1 MKKFTF
7 VKIAKISL
15 LSALVVSGISWSKN
29 PTSKDATN
37 KSLITIN
44 SFTFSDLNQNG
55 KLDKYEDTR
64 LPMNDRIQ
72 DLISKM
78 TDDEKASMLIGI
90 GMPGFDMLT
99 LKFTTTGFQGKVPGA
114 AGGTFEIKRL
124 GIPSVTVSD
133 GPAGVRIK
141 PTRVNSTATFYG
153 TAFPVGT
160 ALASTWNTELI
171 NNVGKAMGNEVKEYG
186 IDVLL
191 GPGMNIHRNPLCG
204 RNFEYYSEDP
214 LLTGKISAAI
224 VNGIQSNGVGTSV
237 KHFAAN
243 NQERNRMGINA
254 HVSER
259 AMREIYLRGF
269 EITVKEAQP
278 WTVMSSYNS
287 INGTFTSAR
296 KDLLTTVLRDEW
308 GFKGLVMTDWFGGYN
323 RFEGPNSPYPA
334 NYVSDVTAQLSAG
347 NDLLMPGTPSQKQAI
362 LDNMKS
368 GKLPAAVVN
377 KDLTR
382 VLELVMRSP
391 TMNNYKY
398 SDKPNLKGN
407 AEVTRQAAAEGAVL
421 LKNDNN
427 ALPLSSKSTQLAV
440 FGITSYDFISGGT
453 GSGDVNEA
461 YTISLIDGLTNADSK
476 SLANSELNKINLK
489 NNSAGDLSKEKN
501 TPKKPIISY
510 TIDKELEAAY
520 QPYVVEQKAK
530 EMERR
535 QKNGGLLA
543 TPKRISEL
551 ELSKDIIANKAN
563 TSETALITI
572 GRNAGEGADRNV
584 EEDFNLAA
592 DEVNLI
598 NNVSEAFHAKGKKVV
613 VILNIGGVIETA
625 SWRDKVDAILLT
637 WQPGQEGGNSV
648 ADVLSGKVTPSGKLT
663 MTFPMKYEDTPSA
676 KNWIGTPAEN
686 PTSVNYEEGI
696 YVGYRYFNTFNVKP
710 SYEFG
715 YGMSYTSF
723 DVSGLKLSATTFANK
738 MTATV
743 TVKNTGKAAG
753 KEVVQLYLSAPSKN
767 TDKPSSELKAFAKTK
782 LLQPGESQTIT
793 LTLNPKDLAS
803 FVTAKNAW
811 IAEAG
816 AYKVAIGT
824 STLNIK
830 QTANFSLSKEL
841 VVEKTNSSFAEDVKF
856 LDLKH

>member
-1 MKKFTF
+1 MKNYSLK
-7 VKIAKISL
+7 KIAQVTL
-15 LSALVVSGISWSKN
+15 LSVLIGSGISWKKSTTK
-29 PTSKDATN
+29 TN
-37 KSLITIN
+37 SNENQEITIN
-44 SFTFSDLNQNG
+44 GFTFKDLNLNG

-64 LPMNDRIQ
+64 IPTSLRIQ

-99 LKFTTTGFQGKVPGA
+99 LKFTTEGFQGKVPGA

-141 PTRVNSTATFYG
+141 PTRINSTATYYG

-160 ALASTWNTELI
+160 ALASTWNTQLI

-186 IDVLL
+186 VDVLL

-278 WTVMSSYNS
+278 WTIMSSYNL
-287 INGTFTSAR
+287 INGAYTSER
-296 KDLLTTVLRDEW
+296 KDLLTTVLRNEW
-308 GFKGLVMTDWFGGYN
+308 RFKGLVMTDWFGGYD
-323 RFEGPNSPYPA
+323 RFEMPGSPYPP

-368 GKLPAAVVN
+368 GKLTTAVVN

-391 TMNNYKY
+391 TMNNYNY

-407 AEVTRQAAAEGAVL
+407 AEVTRQAAAEGTIL

-427 ALPLSSKSTQLAV
+427 TLPLSSKSTQLAV

-476 SLANSELNKINLK
+476 SLTNSELNKINLK
-489 NNSAGDLSKEKN
+489 NNSVGDLGKEKN
-501 TPKKPIISY
+501 TPKKPTTSY
-510 TIDKELEAAY
+510 TIDKELKAVY

-535 QKNGGLLA
+535 EKNGGLLA

-551 ELSKDIIANKAN
+551 ELSKEIIQNKAN

-572 GRNAGEGADRNV
+572 GRNAGEGADRIV
-584 EEDFNLAA
+584 EEDFNLAP

-598 NNVSEAFHAKGKKVV
+598 NNVSEAFHAKAKKVV

-625 SWRDKVDAILLT
+625 SWRDKVDAIILP

-648 ADVLSGKVTPSGKLT
+648 ADVLSGKVNPSGKLT
-663 MTFPMKYEDTPSA
+663 MTFPVNYSDAASA
-676 KNWIGTPAEN
+676 KNWIGTPADN
-686 PTSVNYEEGI
+686 PTSVTYEEGI

-715 YGMSYTSF
+715 YGLSYTSF
-723 DVSGLKLSATTFANK
+723 DVYGLKLSAATFANK

-743 TVKNTGKAAG
+743 TVKNTGKTAG
-753 KEVVQLYLSAPSKN
+753 KEVVQLYLSAPAKN
-767 TDKPSSELKAFAKTK
+767 IDKPSSELKAFAKTK

-793 LTLNPKDLAS
+793 MTLNPKDLAS

-811 IAEAG
+811 IADAG

-824 STLNIK
+824 SSLNIK
-830 QTANFSLSKEL
+830 QTASFTLAKEL
-841 VVEKTNSSFAEDVKF
+841 VVEKTNPSFAPDVNF
-856 LDLKH
+856 TDMKH